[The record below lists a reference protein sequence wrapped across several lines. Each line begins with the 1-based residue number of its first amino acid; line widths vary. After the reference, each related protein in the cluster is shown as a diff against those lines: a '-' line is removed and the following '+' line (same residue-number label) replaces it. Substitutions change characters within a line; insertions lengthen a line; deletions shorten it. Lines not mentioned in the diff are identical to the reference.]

1 MSQEQLLLTFLEEEG
16 KKPDDAESEDQ
27 GPAANQDPTPPQAK
41 RRKPT
46 QKLLRSLENLP
57 TVERTIVDPEVLANP
72 DDYRLI
78 GQETSVRLHAKP
90 HSFTREIV
98 IRQTHV
104 RKNDP
109 DAVPITPPLEPCL
122 LPGSV
127 LTPSLGAL
135 LLTEKF
141 CYHQPFHRLEWRLRA
156 SHGIELT
163 RNNMCN
169 WHDHLAELLLRLY
182 QRIAGNLRSSSYI
195 KVDETPIDYLD
206 PGSGKTATGYF
217 WVYHHAE
224 HGPLF
229 DWQPSRANTCL
240 DNILIDPE
248 GENSFSGYLQS
259 DGLRAYRTFIE
270 RFPLLAIIA
279 VSCLAHIRRKFW
291 EARNDHPRIA
301 SWILYQMGKIYEL
314 DERLRK
320 RRAGPALRQR
330 ARRLLLS
337 RTYRHLEKLFTH
349 LQNRKSILPKSALG
363 KALAY
368 ACDQWPHLL
377 PCFEDG
383 QIEFDNNLT
392 ENAIRP
398 TKLGLKN
405 WMFIGGE
412 ETGWRSAV
420 IYTFVEQVRRH
431 GLDPYAYFEW
441 VFEKLMS
448 QPGDDELDDLLPV
461 NWVTMQRRSKVSE
474 DTTAVA

>member
-1 MSQEQLLLTFLEEEG
+1 
-16 KKPDDAESEDQ
+16 
-27 GPAANQDPTPPQAK
+27 
-41 RRKPT
+41 
-46 QKLLRSLENLP
+46 
-57 TVERTIVDPEVLANP
+57 
-72 DDYRLI
+72 
-78 GQETSVRLHAKP
+78 
-90 HSFTREIV
+90 
-98 IRQTHV
+98 
-104 RKNDP
+104 
-109 DAVPITPPLEPCL
+109 
-122 LPGSV
+122 
-127 LTPSLGAL
+127 
-135 LLTEKF
+135 
-141 CYHQPFHRLEWRLRA
+141 
-156 SHGIELT
+156 
-163 RNNMCN
+163 
-169 WHDHLAELLLRLY
+169 
-182 QRIAGNLRSSSYI
+182 
-195 KVDETPIDYLD
+195 
-206 PGSGKTATGYF
+206 
-217 WVYHHAE
+217 
-224 HGPLF
+224 
-229 DWQPSRANTCL
+229 
-240 DNILIDPE
+240 
-248 GENSFSGYLQS
+248 
-259 DGLRAYRTFIE
+259 
-270 RFPLLAIIA
+270 
-279 VSCLAHIRRKFW
+279 
-291 EARNDHPRIA
+291 
-301 SWILYQMGKIYEL
+301 MGKIYEL
-314 DERLRK
+314 EERLRK
-320 RRAGPALRQR
+320 RCAGPALRQR